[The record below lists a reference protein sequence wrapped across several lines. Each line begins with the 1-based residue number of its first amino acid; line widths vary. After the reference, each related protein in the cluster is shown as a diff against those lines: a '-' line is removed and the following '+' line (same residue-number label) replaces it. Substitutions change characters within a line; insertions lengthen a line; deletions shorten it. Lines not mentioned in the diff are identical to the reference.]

1 MLKGIGE
8 CRRQS
13 QLPLRKHP
21 CFWLPWWQDLLCNH
35 VAVACA
41 SMAMQAWP
49 HPPAGHVS
57 ESRRLCQ
64 TDSPVSCVY
73 KQTHSQQSF
82 VMSLWR
88 FVFIIDFADDTKKFS
103 KKYFFSICM
112 FAENWTQ
119 DFGVAQRHSP
129 SVEQIIPKESVCL
142 TSFSK

>member
-35 VAVACA
+35 VAVARA
-41 SMAMQAWP
+41 SMVMQAWP

-103 KKYFFSICM
+103 KKSIFFYMYVCWELNPRLWGCTAP
-112 FAENWTQ
+112 F
-119 DFGVAQRHSP
+119 
-129 SVEQIIPKESVCL
+129 SVSWANNP
-142 TSFSK
+142 